1 MKKCPFCAEEVLD
14 EAIVCKHCKSSLLAK
29 EKCSSK
35 NELKNFKMETSKK
48 NKKTLKIIKIIILII
63 VGLWLWYL
71 VLPAVAIWY
80 IWKKSKFN
88 RKKKYVFVGIILV
101 ISIIMWVGLIK
112 ESEKNNLAPKLTV
125 IEPQNNQ
132 SVQTDKITIRG
143 NVVPA
148 RSKIKLGDLLIEKDS
163 SGNFSYETK
172 LVDEK
177 NVVSIVAENG
187 DKKDQITLNINR
199 IFTEAELEQKKNDD
213 AKKKAQEEISKNEVV
228 QKKIESIKKE
238 INSIDKFD
246 NTKYRG
252 TPENLALEVV
262 LFKAWAIEIQEAK
275 NNDNQEVKNIG
286 QQLESKVKQL
296 QIKEFP
302 IMRKEY
308 GDLIGKKLWEHD
320 IEVNVGGQSYNTI
333 EFIGGI
339 FAANKNI
346 KETHV
351 TLIEMLETLRFDRA
365 NYKWYEYDSNY
376 TYYKIDSHSDGDI
389 VQ

>member
-1 MKKCPFCAEEVLD
+1 
-14 EAIVCKHCKSSLLAK
+14 
-29 EKCSSK
+29 
-35 NELKNFKMETSKK
+35 
-48 NKKTLKIIKIIILII
+48 
-63 VGLWLWYL
+63 
-71 VLPAVAIWY
+71 
-80 IWKKSKFN
+80 
-88 RKKKYVFVGIILV
+88 
-101 ISIIMWVGLIK
+101 MWVGLIK

-132 SVQTDKITIRG
+132 SVQTDKITIKG

-148 RSKIKLGDLLIEKDS
+148 RSKIKLNDLLIEKDS

-213 AKKKAQEEISKNEVV
+213 AKKKEQEEISKNEVV

-238 INSIDKFD
+238 IDSINKFD
-246 NTKYRG
+246 NKKYRG
-252 TPENLALEVV
+252 TPENLALEVI
-262 LFKAWAIEIQEAK
+262 LFKAWAIEIQETK

>member
-14 EAIVCKHCKSSLLAK
+14 EAIVCKHCKSSLLEK

-35 NELKNFKMETSKK
+35 NELKNFKMETIKK

-71 VLPAVAIWY
+71 ALPAVAIWY
-80 IWKKSKFN
+80 VWKNSKFN

-132 SVQTDKITIRG
+132 SVQTDKITIKG
-143 NVVPA
+143 NVIPA
-148 RSKIKLGDLLIEKDS
+148 RSKIKLDDLLIEKDS

-213 AKKKAQEEISKNEVV
+213 AKKKEQEEISKNEVV

-238 INSIDKFD
+238 IDSINKFD
-246 NTKYRG
+246 NKKYRG
-252 TPENLALEVV
+252 TPENLALEVEGTPNTRHFLHV
-262 LFKAWAIEIQEAK
+262 LL
-275 NNDNQEVKNIG
+275 N
-286 QQLESKVKQL
+286 
-296 QIKEFP
+296 
-302 IMRKEY
+302 
-308 GDLIGKKLWEHD
+308 
-320 IEVNVGGQSYNTI
+320 
-333 EFIGGI
+333 
-339 FAANKNI
+339 
-346 KETHV
+346 
-351 TLIEMLETLRFDRA
+351 
-365 NYKWYEYDSNY
+365 
-376 TYYKIDSHSDGDI
+376 
-389 VQ
+389 